1 MALAVASQM
10 RMTFPE
16 VQVFRLTGG
25 AGANLTIK
33 HGLGN
38 TPIAAWI
45 SAIGDGTET
54 ANIVSMNTTDV
65 VVNVSSGGDAT
76 LFLVAG
82 AG

>member
-1 MALAVASQM
+1 MALAVASQV
-10 RMTFPE
+10 RITFPE
-16 VQVFRLTGG
+16 VQIINLTGG
-25 AGANLTIK
+25 DGADLTIK
-33 HGLGN
+33 HNLGR

-45 SAIGDGTET
+45 SAIGDGSET

-65 VVNVSSGGDAT
+65 VVNVSNGGSAT